1 MQFDSFR
8 PLIEDR
14 RLLMV
19 FDHWCAAR
27 GSKRLP
33 AWSDIDPLAI
43 APALPIVWSW
53 RLDEAGDL
61 RGRLAGEEIITVFG
75 TGIKGKLIGEFLPP
89 DITELADARYRR
101 VMAGPACWH
110 TIGTIYRCRGRPGS
124 GERIAL
130 PLATDGE
137 HGDGILGATAYHAR
151 PSLAKLTLEPFD
163 AATFVAVP

>member
-1 MQFDSFR
+1 MLFDTFR

-19 FDHWCAAR
+19 FDHWCATR

-43 APALPIVWSW
+43 APALPIIWSW
-53 RLDEAGDL
+53 RLDEAGQL

-75 TGIKGKLIGEFLPP
+75 SGIKGKLISEFLPP
-89 DITELADARYRR
+89 EITGLADERYRR
-101 VMAGPACWH
+101 VISGPACWH
-110 TIGTIYRCRGRPGS
+110 TIGTIFRCNGRPGS
-124 GERIAL
+124 GERVAL

-137 HGDGILGATAYHAR
+137 HGDGVLGATVYHAR
-151 PSLAKLTLEPFD
+151 ASFAKFTLEPFD
-163 AATFVAVP
+163 PTTFVAVP